1 MASLVTLAPVIQY
14 VGDWPSLSSTQ
25 LSVILAVNF
34 GSLLAAWILLRLI
47 WPIPTDKELRDR
59 KELEV
64 RIQALQQQYG
74 SASDGSNPI
83 ECLEGESAGDY
94 SVEWT
99 STFDLV
105 FVILMAV
112 LLAALCVWT
121 ELTHPELWGNYLF
134 WLEQTPKVGL
144 MMFVSIGGGLMCR
157 YFCRIDEDGYI
168 ITSKSDTF
176 KVNYTRKLQHFA
188 AYLIPLMMH
197 THAAAGIEGPLT
209 LTWGNWFTLLGFL
222 ILIKPIRERSTFVML
237 QFNSLDRPED
247 RPNTLSWIVGGNI
260 LPGCVM
266 IIFFKWLYALSG
278 QQDMVYIF
286 VFITGLGDGFAE
298 PVGIYLG
305 KHKYWTTSCFGD
317 RKYQRSWEGSACVFI
332 SGVIFVSLF
341 WYTFESALQFW
352 IALAL
357 VPPAMAYAEAT
368 SPHTIDTP
376 FLMGVGGGLLW
387 VISHIDVKWE

>member
-1 MASLVTLAPVIQY
+1 MSSLAAAAAPVIQY
-14 VGDWPSLSSTQ
+14 VGEWPSLSSTQ

-34 GSLLAAWILLRLI
+34 GSLLAAWILLRLV
-47 WPIPTDKELRDR
+47 WPVPTDKELRSPPTPAAAGQARIRILPIFCNLFVCTCACLLSMCRDR

-74 SASDGSNPI
+74 SAADGSAPI

-112 LLAALCVWT
+112 LLAALSVWT
-121 ELTHPELWGNYLF
+121 ELTHPELWGNWMF

-144 MMFVSIGGGLMCR
+144 MMFVSIGGGLLCR

-188 AYLIPLMMH
+188 AYLIPLLMH

-286 VFITGLGDGFAE
+286 VMIVKLTIT
-298 PVGIYLG
+298 Y
-305 KHKYWTTSCFGD
+305 TSCCT
-317 RKYQRSWEGSACVFI
+317 RACV
-332 SGVIFVSLF
+332 SQLTQRAHLQLPLSL
-341 WYTFESALQFW
+341 
-352 IALAL
+352 
-357 VPPAMAYAEAT
+357 M
-368 SPHTIDTP
+368 
-376 FLMGVGGGLLW
+376 LLLC
-387 VISHIDVKWE
+387 